1 MNLFWK
7 MYMHCVLENEMTEF
21 CSTQTKVIV
30 EAIQRKIKYHGQQ
43 MRSQNLNAQVVSRV
57 V

>member
-7 MYMHCVLENEMTEF
+7 MYMHCVLESEMTEF